1 MLVISFMTQK
11 GGAGKSTIALSV
23 AVAAQE
29 AGDRVAILDLDPQAS
44 LVTWSQTRNRGDVV
58 VEAANPENLSHWLT
72 LLAESGVTLCIVD
85 AAGTDVGAAAVA
97 AMSACALFI
106 VPARPNVFD
115 LRAGEATRRMV
126 QQLGGKAVFLL
137 NQCPPS
143 QQSAR
148 VQDGVRA
155 LEASG
160 VLISPAI
167 SARVDFQD
175 AARTGMGVTEINR
188 HGHAAYEIR
197 RLWTSIR
204 TMTDHASAAENGSD
218 TEMKLAMPE
227 MKYEDPNFMAAA

>member
-11 GGAGKSTIALSV
+11 GGAGKSTLALSV

-44 LVTWSQTRNRGDVV
+44 LVNWSQTRNKGDVF
-58 VEAANPENLSHWLT
+58 VEAATPDSLAHWLT
-72 LLAESGVTLCIVD
+72 LFAEAGVTLCIID
-85 AAGTDVGAAAVA
+85 TAGTNVEAAAV
-97 AMSACALFI
+97 AMSACAMFI

-115 LRAGEATRRMV
+115 LRAGEATRQMV
-126 QQLGGKAVFLL
+126 KELGGKAVFLL

-148 VQDGVRA
+148 VKDGVRA

-160 VLISPAI
+160 VLISPTI

-175 AARTGMGVTEINR
+175 AARTGLGVTEINR
-188 HGHAAYEIR
+188 HGQAAAEIR
-197 RLWTSIR
+197 QLWTSIK
-204 TMTDHASAAENGSD
+204 TMTGHAPSAEVDATAEETLD
-218 TEMKLAMPE
+218 IPE
-227 MKYEDPNFMAAA
+227 MEYEDSALMAAA